1 MRATSCRSS
10 RALQGGGGEP
20 LTGHQEPSTCKYLLL
35 HEKSPNPIELYLERK
50 CVAVIFAPHIR
61 TLMVAGYL
69 GLPLHGRYSHS
80 RPDPLAT
87 ARCLEGRQPTRLGA
101 LSLEKHPDKTFIGR
115 IERGFDFLG
124 YHFSPAGPSVA
135 KTAITNFIE
144 KASRLHEQERSAVSA
159 GLRLRCTSGDGSD
172 GSGVE

>member
-1 MRATSCRSS
+1 
-10 RALQGGGGEP
+10 
-20 LTGHQEPSTCKYLLL
+20 
-35 HEKSPNPIELYLERK
+35 
-50 CVAVIFAPHIR
+50 
-61 TLMVAGYL
+61 MVAGYL

-144 KASRLHEQERSAVSA
+144 KASRLYEQERSAVSA
-159 GLRLRCTSGDGSD
+159 GTALEMYVRRWLRWFWSGMIKSNLVSLLITTGENNHLQRRGRRGCAS
-172 GSGVE
+172 